1 MFMTPPDTQG
11 PTVTLDEPDDVDLTG
26 CWSDF
31 SYSTATMGKLFFTV
45 SDDCGSATASY
56 TTSDDYSYCA
66 EADDANPEGGLVITR
81 TFTLTAED
89 CYGNQTVESVTQ
101 TITVTDNLG
110 PAFTSTL
117 PNDTTVDCTTVPA
130 ALTLTASDSCD
141 TDVSISVNDATT
153 PGSCAG
159 SYTLTRTYTAVDDCG
174 NETSHVQTIT
184 VQDTTAPVATAQDI
198 TVQLDASGNASITG
212 AQLDNGSTDNC
223 GSLTFSVDITSF
235 DCTNIGANTVVFTAQ
250 DDCGLS
256 STASATVTVEDNVNP
271 TAIAQDI
278 VVQLDATGSASITGA
293 QIDNGSNDACGIQ
306 TTTVAPDS
314 FNCSNV
320 GANTVTITVTD
331 NNNNVSTA
339 TATVTIEDNINPTA
353 ICQDLTVQLDA
364 SGAGSITASQVNNG
378 SFDNC
383 VITTLALDKMN
394 FTCADV
400 GANTVTMTVTDING
414 NTGTCTSTVTV
425 QDNVAPIAICQDLTV
440 QLDASGA
447 GSITAAQ
454 VNNGSSDNCSI
465 DTMTL
470 DQTDFTCADIGTKTV
485 TLTVTDVNGNTST
498 CTSTITVEDNVAPI
512 ALCQNLTVQLDA
524 TGAGSITAAQVDNG
538 SSDNCSIDTMTL
550 DQTDFT
556 CADVGANTVTM
567 TVTDANGNVSTCTST
582 ITVQDNIN
590 PTAIC
595 QDLTVQLDA
604 SGAGSITASQV
615 NNGSFDNCVI
625 TTLAL
630 DKMNFTC
637 ADVGANTVTMT
648 VTDING
654 NTGTCTSTVTVQDNV
669 APIAICQDLTVQ
681 LDASGAGSITAA
693 QVNNGSSDNCSIDT
707 MTLDQTDFT
716 CADIGTKTVT
726 LTVTDVN
733 GNTSTCTS
741 TITVEDN
748 VAPIA
753 LCQNLTVQLDATGAG
768 SITAAQVDNGSSDNC
783 SIDTMTLDQ
792 TDFTCADV
800 GANTVTMTVTDA
812 NGNVS
817 TCTSTITVQDNI
829 NPTAICQDL
838 TVQLDASGAGS
849 ITASQVNNG
858 SFDNCVITTLA
869 LDKMNFTCADVG
881 ANTVTM
887 TVTDINGNTG
897 TCTSTVTVQD
907 NVAPI
912 AICQDLTVQLDAS
925 GAGSITAA
933 QVNNGS
939 SDNCSID
946 TMTLDQTDFTCA
958 DIGTK
963 TVTLTVTDVNGNT
976 STCTSTITVEDNVAP
991 IALCQNLTVQLDA
1004 TGAGSITAAQVDNG
1018 SSDNCSIDTMT
1029 LDQTDFTCADV
1040 GANTVTMT
1048 VTDANGN
1055 VSTCTSTITVQDNI
1069 NPTAI
1074 CQDLTV
1080 QLDAS
1085 GAGSITASQV
1095 NNGSFDNC
1103 VITTLALDKMNF
1115 TCADVG
1121 ANTVTMT
1128 VTDINGN
1135 TGTCTSTVTVQDNVA
1150 PIAICQD
1157 LTVQLDASGAGSI
1170 TAAQVNNGSSDNC
1183 SIDTM
1188 TLDQTDFGLRR
1199 YRHQDRHPDG
1209 DGCERQHEHVYFYD
1223 HG

>member
-1 MFMTPPDTQG
+1 MAPIALCQN
-11 PTVTLDEPDDVDLTG
+11 LT
-26 CWSDF
+26 
-31 SYSTATMGKLFFTV
+31 
-45 SDDCGSATASY
+45 
-56 TTSDDYSYCA
+56 
-66 EADDANPEGGLVITR
+66 
-81 TFTLTAED
+81 
-89 CYGNQTVESVTQ
+89 
-101 TITVTDNLG
+101 
-110 PAFTSTL
+110 
-117 PNDTTVDCTTVPA
+117 
-130 ALTLTASDSCD
+130 
-141 TDVSISVNDATT
+141 
-153 PGSCAG
+153 
-159 SYTLTRTYTAVDDCG
+159 
-174 NETSHVQTIT
+174 
-184 VQDTTAPVATAQDI
+184 
-198 TVQLDASGNASITG
+198 
-212 AQLDNGSTDNC
+212 
-223 GSLTFSVDITSF
+223 
-235 DCTNIGANTVVFTAQ
+235 
-250 DDCGLS
+250 
-256 STASATVTVEDNVNP
+256 
-271 TAIAQDI
+271 
-278 VVQLDATGSASITGA
+278 VQLDATGAGSITAA
-293 QIDNGSNDACGIQ
+293 QVDNGSSD
-306 TTTVAPDS
+306 
-314 FNCSNV
+314 NCSIDTMTLDQTDFTCADV
-320 GANTVTITVTD
+320 GANTVTMTVTD
-331 NNNNVSTA
+331 ANGNVSTC
-339 TATVTIEDNINPTA
+339 TSTITVQDNINPTA

-425 QDNVAPIAICQDLTV
+425 QDNVAPIALCQNLTV

-817 TCTSTITVQDNI
+817 TCTATITVQDNI

-838 TVQLDASGAGS
+838 TVQLDASGAAS
-849 ITASQVNNG
+849 ITAGRGGQRIVRQLCRRYDCVEQDGFRLHGRRRQHGDLDSNRCQQQREHLHGYHHCRGQCGPYGHLPGPDG
-858 SFDNCVITTLA
+858 S
-869 LDKMNFTCADVG
+869 
-881 ANTVTM
+881 
-887 TVTDINGNTG
+887 
-897 TCTSTVTVQD
+897 
-907 NVAPI
+907 
-912 AICQDLTVQLDAS
+912 
-925 GAGSITAA
+925 AGRQRSSYHH
-933 QVNNGS
+933 GS
-939 SDNCSID
+939 SGG
-946 TMTLDQTDFTCA
+946 QR
-958 DIGTK
+958 
-963 TVTLTVTDVNGNT
+963 
-976 STCTSTITVEDNVAP
+976 
-991 IALCQNLTVQLDA
+991 IA
-1004 TGAGSITAAQVDNG
+1004 
-1018 SSDNCSIDTMT
+1018 
-1029 LDQTDFTCADV
+1029 
-1040 GANTVTMT
+1040 
-1048 VTDANGN
+1048 
-1055 VSTCTSTITVQDNI
+1055 
-1069 NPTAI
+1069 
-1074 CQDLTV
+1074 
-1080 QLDAS
+1080 
-1085 GAGSITASQV
+1085 
-1095 NNGSFDNC
+1095 
-1103 VITTLALDKMNF
+1103 
-1115 TCADVG
+1115 
-1121 ANTVTMT
+1121 
-1128 VTDINGN
+1128 
-1135 TGTCTSTVTVQDNVA
+1135 
-1150 PIAICQD
+1150 
-1157 LTVQLDASGAGSI
+1157 
-1170 TAAQVNNGSSDNC
+1170 
-1183 SIDTM
+1183 
-1188 TLDQTDFGLRR
+1188 
-1199 YRHQDRHPDG
+1199 
-1209 DGCERQHEHVYFYD
+1209 
-1223 HG
+1223 